1 MPVPAN
7 YLLYILFTPLIQK
20 IKKLNTFIFFVTKNI
35 NICRINLLKNQT
47 DGLKKG
53 KMDPRVSED
62 KVPAYDIVETKIR
75 HIDNTVIIF
84 RIFYMLDTF
93 IYKFQLLRKD
103 KLCILEIP
111 KKMLLDLKN
120 GDLTADKELTRILE
134 SSLEGSDCW
143 NSVAT

>member
-1 MPVPAN
+1 
-7 YLLYILFTPLIQK
+7 
-20 IKKLNTFIFFVTKNI
+20 
-35 NICRINLLKNQT
+35 
-47 DGLKKG
+47 
-53 KMDPRVSED
+53 MDPRVSED

-111 KKMLLDLKN
+111 KKMLLDLRN
-120 GDLTADKELTRILE
+120 GDLIADKEMTRILE
-134 SSLEGSDCW
+134 SCLDSSDCW
-143 NSVAT
+143 KNVAT